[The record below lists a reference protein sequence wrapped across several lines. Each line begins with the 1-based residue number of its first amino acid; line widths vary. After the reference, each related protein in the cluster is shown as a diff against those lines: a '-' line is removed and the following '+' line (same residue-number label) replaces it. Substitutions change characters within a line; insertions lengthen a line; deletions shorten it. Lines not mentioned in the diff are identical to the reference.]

1 MNDEKLMDIAREFGT
16 PAFVFDEADLHARV
30 AFLRENLPAR
40 ATLCFAVK
48 ANPFAIPLI
57 SSEVH
62 RFEVCSPGELNIC
75 RAVGVAPEEVVLS
88 GVYKD
93 EATLRPLIEVGAPIH
108 RYTVESFGQFQLLY
122 RLAKEFDRRLP
133 LLLRVTTG
141 TQFGMDESVVRQI
154 IADYGTDPA
163 VDLCGLQV
171 FSGTQKTKARRTAK
185 ELAAADALIAALR
198 EDYGFEVREF
208 EFGPGLPV
216 EYFDDYDEA
225 GERALLAEVS
235 ALLEGMAF
243 QGPLTLEIGRS
254 LVASCGSYI
263 TGVVDTKTNKGENYA
278 IVDGGKH
285 QMVYYGG
292 GLVMRQPPCRQLGR
306 EADSDPSYS
315 PDVILS
321 GARSAESKDL
331 TSDNAGDPSTAG
343 LRPSAQDDKG
353 VGNAAAWNICGSLCT
368 TNDFLAKGVPA
379 VDLAPGDVIAFDRTG
394 AYCMTEGISLFLSRD
409 LPKVVFARADGTC
422 QLVREGIPTDP
433 FNTPH
438 LE

>member
-1 MNDEKLMDIAREFGT
+1 MNDEKLMSIARQFGT
-16 PAFVFDEADLHARV
+16 PAFVFDEAELHARV

-57 SSEVH
+57 RPVVH

-75 RAVGVAPEEVVLS
+75 RAVGVAPEEIVLS

-93 EATLRPLIEVGAPIH
+93 EATVRDLVERDVPIH
-108 RYTVESFGQFQLLY
+108 RYTVESLTQFQLLY
-122 RLAKEFDRRLP
+122 RLAKEYGHRLP

-141 TQFGMDESVVRQI
+141 TQFGMDQAVVRQI
-154 IADYGTDPA
+154 IAEHGADPT
-163 VDLCGLQV
+163 VEICGLQV
-171 FSGTQKTKARRTAK
+171 FAGTQKKTARRTAK
-185 ELAAADALIAALR
+185 ELAMADALIADLR
-198 EDYGFEVREF
+198 ESYGFEVREF

-225 GERALLAEVS
+225 EERALLAEVS
-235 ALLEGMAF
+235 ELLEGMAF

-263 TGVVDTKTNKGENYA
+263 TGVVDAKTNKGENYA

-292 GLVMRQPPCRQLGR
+292 GLVMRQPPCWQLGSR
-306 EADSDPSYS
+306 
-315 PDVILS
+315 
-321 GARSAESKDL
+321 DL
-331 TSDNAGDPSTAG
+331 D
-343 LRPSAQDDKG
+343 
-353 VGNAAAWNICGSLCT
+353 AAAGNVENWNICGSLCT
-368 TNDFLAKGVPA
+368 TNDFLAKEVPA
-379 VDLAPGDVIAFDRTG
+379 VDLAVGDVIAFDRTG

-409 LPKVVFARADGTC
+409 LPKVVYALANGSNK
-422 QLVREGIPTDP
+422 LVREGIPTDP
-433 FNTPH
+433 LNTPR
-438 LE
+438 L

>member
-163 VDLCGLQV
+163 VDICGLQV

-306 EADSDPSYS
+306 GDCEE
-315 PDVILS
+315 
-321 GARSAESKDL
+321 GAQ
-331 TSDNAGDPSTAG
+331 P
-343 LRPSAQDDKG
+343 
-353 VGNAAAWNICGSLCT
+353 WNICGSLCT

-433 FNTPH
+433 FNTPKNFSGKGN
-438 LE
+438 L

>member
-1 MNDEKLMDIAREFGT
+1 MNDEKLMAIAQQFGT

-30 AFLRENLPAR
+30 AFLKENLPPR

-57 SSEVH
+57 RPVVH
-62 RFEVCSPGELNIC
+62 RFEVCSPGELSIC
-75 RAVGVAPEEVVLS
+75 RAVGVQPEEIVLS

-93 EATLRPLIEVGAPIH
+93 EPTVRDLVERNVPIH

-122 RLAKEFDRRLP
+122 GLAKEYGQQLP

-154 IADYGTDPA
+154 IADYGADPT
-163 VDLCGLQV
+163 VDICGLQV
-171 FSGTQKTKARRTAK
+171 FSGTQKTKARRTSK
-185 ELAAADALIAALR
+185 ELAAADVLIAQLR

-235 ALLEGMAF
+235 QLLEGMAF

-254 LVASCGSYI
+254 LVASCGHYLTS
-263 TGVVDTKTNKGENYA
+263 VVDTKTNKGENYA

-292 GLVMRQPPCRQLGR
+292 GLVMRQPPCWQLGSR
-306 EADSDPSYS
+306 DFDDAAFLDEAAMAAGVDDAT
-315 PDVILS
+315 
-321 GARSAESKDL
+321 GAVE
-331 TSDNAGDPSTAG
+331 N
-343 LRPSAQDDKG
+343 
-353 VGNAAAWNICGSLCT
+353 WNICGSLCT

-379 VDLAPGDVIAFDRTG
+379 VDLAVGDVIAFERTG

-409 LPKVVFARADGTC
+409 LPKVVYALADGSNK
-422 QLVREGIPTDP
+422 LVREGIPTDP
-433 FNTPH
+433 LNTPRF
-438 LE
+438 

>member
-1 MNDEKLMDIAREFGT
+1 MNDQSLAAIAQQFGT

-30 AFLRENLPAR
+30 AFLKENLPSR

-57 SSEVH
+57 SPVVH

-75 RAVGVAPEEVVLS
+75 RAVGVAPEEIVLS

-93 EATLRPLIEVGAPIH
+93 EATLRPLVRDGVPIH
-108 RYTVESFGQFQLLY
+108 RYTVESLGQFTLLY
-122 RLAKEFDRRLP
+122 SLAKEYGRQLP

-141 TQFGMDESVVRQI
+141 TQFGMDEAVVRQI
-154 IADYGTDPA
+154 IADFGADDT
-163 VDLCGLQV
+163 VDICGLQV
-171 FSGTQKTKARRTAK
+171 FSGTQKTTARRTRK

-198 EDYGFEVREF
+198 EEYGFEVREF

-235 ALLEGMAF
+235 GLLEDMAF

-254 LVASCGSYI
+254 LVASCGSYL
-263 TGVVDTKTNKGENYA
+263 TSVVDTKTNKGENYA

-292 GLVMRQPPCRQLGR
+292 GLVMRQPPCRQLGL
-306 EADSDPSYS
+306 D
-315 PDVILS
+315 
-321 GARSAESKDL
+321 
-331 TSDNAGDPSTAG
+331 
-343 LRPSAQDDKG
+343 
-353 VGNAAAWNICGSLCT
+353 AAAAGQDLQQWNLCGSLCT

-379 VDLAPGDVIAFDRTG
+379 ADLAVGDVIAFDRTG

-409 LPKVVFARADGTC
+409 LPKVVYALTDGSC
-422 QLVREGIPTDP
+422 KQVRGSIPTDP
-433 FNTPH
+433 LNTPQ
-438 LE
+438 L